1 MQQIED
7 RLEKRGLG
15 QYARRMSKIDQSISI
30 RDTDDLPELLSPIAD
45 ITKNSFPNAKFSR
58 SLFSTRV
65 QNTGVRSC
73 WASYGYSDPARCEEL
88 RPDSGHL
95 SA

>member
-7 RLEKRGLG
+7 WLEKRGLG

-58 SLFSTRV
+58 SLFD
-65 QNTGVRSC
+65 
-73 WASYGYSDPARCEEL
+73 ASPEYRCEVL
-88 RPDSGHL
+88 LGVIWLWRRHRS
-95 SA
+95 